1 MADGCDITF
10 TQATGKERPDSYDIY
25 ILDSDGLIKK
35 HVNITSRY
43 YLSDMPAALTEHI
56 GGLKAGT
63 EYKIKIVANSFWR
76 TRSDAL
82 TARFATL

>member
-1 MADGCDITF
+1 MNSMNERRVLVEQMAT
-10 TQATGKERPDSYDIY
+10 KMN
-25 ILDSDGLIKK
+25 KK
-35 HVNITSRY
+35 HMNITSRY

-63 EYKIKIVANSFWR
+63 EYTIKIVANSFWR

>member
-1 MADGCDITF
+1 M
-10 TQATGKERPDSYDIY
+10 
-25 ILDSDGLIKK
+25 
-35 HVNITSRY
+35 NITSRY

-56 GGLKAGT
+56 DGLKAGT
-63 EYKIKIVANSFWR
+63 EYTIKIVANSFWR

>member
-1 MADGCDITF
+1 M
-10 TQATGKERPDSYDIY
+10 
-25 ILDSDGLIKK
+25 
-35 HVNITSRY
+35 NITSRY

-82 TARFATL
+82 DRAVRHTLKHRS